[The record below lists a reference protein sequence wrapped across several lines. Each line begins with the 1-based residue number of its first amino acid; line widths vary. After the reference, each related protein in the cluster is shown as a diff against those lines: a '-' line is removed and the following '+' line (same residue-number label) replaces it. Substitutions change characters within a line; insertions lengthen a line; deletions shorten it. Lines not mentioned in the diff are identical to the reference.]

1 ARALRDDAAA
11 MSRAPRPPGHQPSLI
26 PWLWVCAGLVV
37 VLVVVQ
43 YVLPHHAAGNIACQ
57 LGDHSRC

>member
-1 ARALRDDAAA
+1 
-11 MSRAPRPPGHQPSLI
+11 MSRAPRPPGHQPSLT